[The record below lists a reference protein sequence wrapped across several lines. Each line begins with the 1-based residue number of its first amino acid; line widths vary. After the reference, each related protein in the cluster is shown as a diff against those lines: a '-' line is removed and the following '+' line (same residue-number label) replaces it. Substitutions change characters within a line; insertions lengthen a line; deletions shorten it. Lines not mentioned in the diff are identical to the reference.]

1 MNSKLQLKSSIKKL
15 EEGFQWAKKQ
25 AMEYVHDG
33 EDPVG
38 LWYEAAL
45 PMREAFCMRDVSHQS
60 YGAAALGLGAH
71 TENMLRR
78 FAEYISGSRDYC
90 TYWEITRENL
100 PCKDDYED
108 DSDFWYNFP
117 GSFEVIRACYQQ
129 CLWNEDSRY
138 YQDEVFRKY
147 YTWTCEKLVE
157 YWDKDQDGI
166 LEHYPEYGRR
176 GLASYNETDVAILT
190 AGDMLASQY
199 TGYDAYAHLLELDG
213 KVQEAERYR
222 KKSDDLKEKYLKQWY
237 QPEKKEFYGAI
248 KSNRE
253 FYEGYY
259 KEGNFLPLF
268 FGILQGE
275 EKQKD
280 AVEQLKKHG
289 VENVE
294 GMSYLPTIYYEC
306 GEEEVGWEILMK
318 LCEPDL
324 ERREYPEVSFA
335 VIGSIVNQLMGLKVE
350 ENGEIIS
357 CSRIQDTETAELE
370 HISILG
376 GEIHLSHEGKKGSV
390 LENNT
395 GKKRQWKACF
405 EGEYKVLEVNG
416 REIQAF
422 QEEDGA
428 GRQISWVNVLVENG
442 ERITVAVK

>member
-15 EEGFQWAKKQ
+15 EEGFEWAKKQ

-71 TENMLRR
+71 TKNMLRR
-78 FAEYISGSRDYC
+78 FAENISESRDYC

-100 PCKDDYED
+100 PCRDDYED

-129 CLWNEDSRY
+129 CLWNGDSGY
-138 YQDEVFRKY
+138 YGDEIFRKY
-147 YTWTCEKLVE
+147 YAWTCEKLVE
-157 YWDKDQDGI
+157 YWDKDRDGI

-199 TGYDAYAHLLELDG
+199 AGYDAYVHFLELDG
-213 KVQEAERYR
+213 KVQEAEKYR
-222 KKSDDLKEKYLKQWY
+222 KKRDDLKDKYLKQWY
-237 QPEKKEFYGAI
+237 DPEKKEFYGAI
-248 KSNRE
+248 KSDGE

-259 KEGNFLPLF
+259 KEGNFLPIF

-275 EKQKD
+275 ETLKD
-280 AVEQLKKHG
+280 AVEQLKRHG

-306 GEEEVGWEILMK
+306 GEEEIGWEILMN

-324 ERREYPEVSFA
+324 YRREYPEVSFA
-335 VIGSIVNQLMGLKVE
+335 VIGAIVNQLMGLQAGKD
-350 ENGEIIS
+350 GEIIS
-357 CSRIQDTETAELE
+357 CSRIQEGENAGLE
-370 HISILG
+370 HISILE
-376 GEIHLSHEGKKGSV
+376 GEIDLYHEGKRSSILK
-390 LENNT
+390 NHT
-395 GKKRQWKACF
+395 GKKRCWKVCF
-405 EGEYKVLEVNG
+405 QGKYEILEVNG
-416 REIQAF
+416 KEIKALQGK
-422 QEEDGA
+422 DGA
-428 GRQISWVNVLVENG
+428 GRQISWAKVPVENG
-442 ERITVAVK
+442 ERVTVVVK